1 MRLREI
7 EIERLGC
14 KSLNLFISQ
23 SLYFLLETS
32 ILLSLQKSLPII
44 TSIVIILIVAVLR
57 ERSRTLAAILGTMPI
72 NMPLVMWIIWSTP
85 DTTQPIMLGFVRSL
99 VIGMVPTMLW
109 LAIVYLALRGGWQL
123 WSALLSG
130 YVAWGVL
137 LAVAIQVGLLRINQ

>member
-1 MRLREI
+1 MQNERKIRLTLQKALPLI
-7 EIERLGC
+7 
-14 KSLNLFISQ
+14 
-23 SLYFLLETS
+23 TS
-32 ILLSLQKSLPII
+32 IL
-44 TSIVIILIVAVLR
+44 IILLVAVLR

-99 VIGMVPTMLW
+99 VIGMAPTMLW

-130 YVAWGVL
+130 YAAWAVL
-137 LAVAIQVGLLRINQ
+137 LLVAIQIGLLRISQ

>member
-1 MRLREI
+1 M
-7 EIERLGC
+7 
-14 KSLNLFISQ
+14 N
-23 SLYFLLETS
+23 
-32 ILLSLQKSLPII
+32 LQKVLPII

-99 VIGMVPTMLW
+99 IIGMVPTMLW
-109 LAIVYLALRGGWQL
+109 LAIVFLALRGGWNL
-123 WSALLSG
+123 WLAIGSG

-137 LAVAIQVGLLRINQ
+137 LAAAIQAGLLRINQ

>member
-1 MRLREI
+1 M
-7 EIERLGC
+7 
-14 KSLNLFISQ
+14 
-23 SLYFLLETS
+23 T
-32 ILLSLQKSLPII
+32 LQKSLPII

-72 NMPLVMWIIWSTP
+72 NMPLVMWLIWSTP

-99 VIGMVPTMLW
+99 FIGMVPTMIW
-109 LAIVYLALRGGWQL
+109 LAVVYLALRGGWHL

-137 LAVAIQVGLLRINQ
+137 LVVAIQLGLLRINQ